1 MHKVILA
8 DNQMIFRTGVSRVL
22 SLEPDMQIVAQCADM
37 ARLQEALQLFP
48 GSLVLFPSSFVAE
61 IAMAIY
67 AIHSADCHGILVI
80 EHGFSIEPAIAGRI
94 DGMVLRSVSGA
105 ELVETLHRVAAGD
118 RVLRPEGVVPSS
130 PDDRVGLRVLERLT
144 PKEVQIVA
152 LVGEGFKNREIAERL
167 ATKEQVVKNYLR
179 SIYDK
184 TGVSDRL
191 ELALFT
197 VHHRALAEAA
207 ERALLKIKKI
217 A

>member
-105 ELVETLHRVAAGD
+105 EQGTACFALKVWC
-118 RVLRPEGVVPSS
+118 RP
-130 PDDRVGLRVLERLT
+130 RRT
-144 PKEVQIVA
+144 IVWGCA
-152 LVGEGFKNREIAERL
+152 FW
-167 ATKEQVVKNYLR
+167 
-179 SIYDK
+179 
-184 TGVSDRL
+184 SD
-191 ELALFT
+191 
-197 VHHRALAEAA
+197 
-207 ERALLKIKKI
+207 
-217 A
+217 